1 MHVLV
6 IGSGGREH
14 AIVEA
19 LDRAASVDRISCTP
33 GNPGIAQLAEV
44 VDTDSSI
51 RDLERIALELRPD
64 LVVVGPEAPLVA
76 GLADRLREHG
86 LAVFGPGAQGALLEG
101 SKWHAKELLDAA
113 GVATAQA
120 WTFTDADEAVEFVR
134 AHGEPMVVK
143 ADGLA
148 AGKGVVVAASV
159 DATIEAIHEQ
169 LVDGRF
175 GDASRRVVLEQRLDG
190 PELSVL
196 ALVSGRQL
204 RMLAPAR
211 DHKRAFDGDRG
222 PNTGGMGAI
231 SPPADAD
238 DLLLARIERE
248 VLRPVVDELAERG
261 VDYRGVLYA
270 GLMLCSDGPHV
281 IEFNVRFGDP
291 EAQAVLP
298 RLTSDLGELLLATA
312 RGSLD
317 EQPRVEWD
325 PRTAVTVVVA
335 ADGYPQAPEVGDPI
349 TLPEPVEGVTVF
361 HAGTAS
367 QGDGSLV
374 TAGGRVLAVTAVDDD
389 ADRARSRANAAAAQ
403 VRFDG
408 SWHRTDIGVTSVLD
422 AVR

>member
-211 DHKRAFDGDRG
+211 DHKR
-222 PNTGGMGAI
+222 
-231 SPPADAD
+231 
-238 DLLLARIERE
+238 
-248 VLRPVVDELAERG
+248 
-261 VDYRGVLYA
+261 
-270 GLMLCSDGPHV
+270 
-281 IEFNVRFGDP
+281 
-291 EAQAVLP
+291 
-298 RLTSDLGELLLATA
+298 
-312 RGSLD
+312 
-317 EQPRVEWD
+317 
-325 PRTAVTVVVA
+325 
-335 ADGYPQAPEVGDPI
+335 
-349 TLPEPVEGVTVF
+349 
-361 HAGTAS
+361 
-367 QGDGSLV
+367 
-374 TAGGRVLAVTAVDDD
+374 
-389 ADRARSRANAAAAQ
+389 
-403 VRFDG
+403 
-408 SWHRTDIGVTSVLD
+408 
-422 AVR
+422 